1 MTKEN
6 KLNLLNNI
14 SDVIISALYK
24 NEIYSGDEYN
34 KFILNLQNDH
44 NINILEH
51 QHKILNNIRDRLEC
65 TYYDYVVYDLYFLR
79 EFNSYDELKLR
90 IEFSTSDEPDI
101 AFCYICYIN
110 PDEDLEIYAIMS
122 EITFPKE
129 FYKNY
134 EE

>member
-6 KLNLLNNI
+6 KIKLLNNI
-14 SDVIISALYK
+14 SDSIISALYE
-24 NEIYSGDEYN
+24 NEIYNGDDYN
-34 KFILNLQNDH
+34 KFILNVQNDY

-51 QHKILNNIRDRLEC
+51 QHEILNSIRHRLEC
-65 TYYDYVVYDLYFLR
+65 IDYDYEVYDLYFYR
-79 EFNSYDELKLR
+79 EYFSYDEFKLR

-110 PDEDLEIYAIMS
+110 PDEDLKIYAIMA
-122 EITFPKE
+122 EIKFPTE

>member
-6 KLNLLNNI
+6 KIKLLNNI
-14 SDVIISALYK
+14 SNIVRSAFYR
-24 NEIYSGDEYN
+24 NEIYSDDDYN

-44 NINILEH
+44 NINISEYQYEILTDIKNSLED
-51 QHKILNNIRDRLEC
+51 I
-65 TYYDYVVYDLYFLR
+65 DYVVYDLCFVR
-79 EFNSYDELKLR
+79 EFYSYDELKLR

-101 AFCYICYIN
+101 AFCYMCYIS
-110 PDEDLEIYAIMS
+110 PDEDLKIYAIMS

>member
-6 KLNLLNNI
+6 KIKLLNNI
-14 SDVIISALYK
+14 SHIVISAFYK
-24 NEIYSGDEYN
+24 NEIYSDDDYN

-44 NINILEH
+44 NINISEY
-51 QHKILNNIRDRLEC
+51 QYKILIDIKNYLEDI
-65 TYYDYVVYDLYFLR
+65 DYVVYDLCFVR
-79 EFNSYDELKLR
+79 EFYSYDELKLR